1 MKSFCLAIACCAVC
15 AGGAGAQTVPGALAA
30 QSVVPPLSDAQ
41 KTAIA
46 SLRSESEKK
55 ATLIAVQLAAVVQK
69 IYDNNLAD
77 SPNEALRV
85 SLDNEMKELV
95 WQLLLTKG
103 DTMWAAFR
111 LLTPEQKRIVK
122 AEIARPRA
130 PGDLPDVMDLIVKT
144 FGLK

>member
-1 MKSFCLAIACCAVC
+1 MKSFCLAIACCAGLV
-15 AGGAGAQTVPGALAA
+15 GTAGAQPVPAPPGA
-30 QSVVPPLSDAQ
+30 QNVPALSDAQ

-77 SPNEALRV
+77 SPNETARV

-122 AEIARPRA
+122 AEIAQPRA

>member
-1 MKSFCLAIACCAVC
+1 MKSFCLAIACCAGVV
-15 AGGAGAQTVPGALAA
+15 GTAGAQPVTPSPGTQDVPA
-30 QSVVPPLSDAQ
+30 LSDAQ

-77 SPNEALRV
+77 SPNETARV

-122 AEIARPRA
+122 TEIARPRA